1 MVENEF
7 TNHDNID
14 RTVMQLLTNY
24 IKIEFSVCQSTY
36 INNHY
41 GKNLMT
47 VKKFMQRPL

>member
-47 VKKFMQRPL
+47 VKKFM